1 MDLLAYWRWDNYVR
15 DLDEGAGFNFNSNQ
29 SRLHSAIELGETL
42 WLVTGH
48 RQLGG
53 IRYPL
58 VARLV
63 IRAKTYNEP
72 GYKYG
77 KFRVW
82 GDVKSSSY
90 YSSDGPDSGDLLLNL
105 EFHPHRSISARE
117 RISQSLQTMR
127 SLSSGDIGLLSD
139 WSKNLSLEPRAY
151 QIADE
156 SELERS
162 FDTGKETLQRVLT
175 YHKGVSPQRKLHIR
189 ESYAR
194 NPRLVKQLHDW
205 YKGRCQLC
213 AFDPKLLYGVR
224 ACSGHHV
231 VYLSRGGHD
240 QLENMLLLCPNHHQV
255 IHATDAVFDFR
266 DLHYVFPN
274 GRREPLI
281 LNHHLSGIDVVPS
294 SHQIDRR

>member
-48 RQLGG
+48 RQPGG
-53 IRYPL
+53 MRYPL

-63 IRAKTYNEP
+63 IRAKTHNPP
-72 GYKYG
+72 GYKYR

-82 GDVKSSSY
+82 GNIESSEY
-90 YSSDGPDSGDLLLNL
+90 YYAGGPDSSDLLLNL
-105 EFHPHRSISARE
+105 EFHPRKMISARE
-117 RISQSLQTMR
+117 RIGQALQTMR
-127 SLSSGDIGLLSD
+127 SLSSNDTRLLSQ
-139 WSKNLSLEPRAY
+139 WTENLSPEPRA
-151 QIADE
+151 QEIADE
-156 SELERS
+156 PELERS
-162 FDTGKETLQRVLT
+162 FDTNENDLQRALT
-175 YHKGVSPQRKLHIR
+175 YHKGVSSQRKRHIR
-189 ESYAR
+189 ESYGR
-194 NPRLVKQLHDW
+194 NRKLVDQLHDW

-213 AFDPKLLYGVR
+213 GFDPKLLYGVR

-240 QLENMLLLCPNHHQV
+240 KLENMLLLCPNHHQA
-255 IHATDAVFDFR
+255 IHATNAVFDFR

-274 GRREPLI
+274 GRREPLA
-281 LNHHLSGIDVVPS
+281 LNRHLSGLEAGLPKLPN
-294 SHQIDRR
+294 

>member
-1 MDLLAYWRWDNYVR
+1 
-15 DLDEGAGFNFNSNQ
+15 
-29 SRLHSAIELGETL
+29 
-42 WLVTGH
+42 
-48 RQLGG
+48 
-53 IRYPL
+53 
-58 VARLV
+58 
-63 IRAKTYNEP
+63 
-72 GYKYG
+72 
-77 KFRVW
+77 
-82 GDVKSSSY
+82 
-90 YSSDGPDSGDLLLNL
+90 
-105 EFHPHRSISARE
+105 
-117 RISQSLQTMR
+117 MR
-127 SLSSGDIGLLSD
+127 SLSPNDVGLLSD
-139 WSKNLSLEPRAY
+139 WSRNLSLEPRAY

-162 FDTGKETLQRVLT
+162 FDTDKETLQRVLT

-194 NPRLVKQLHDW
+194 KPRLVKQLHDW

-213 AFDPKLLYGVR
+213 AFDPKLLYGAR

-240 QLENMLLLCPNHHQV
+240 ELENMLLLCPNHHQV

-274 GRREPLI
+274 GRREPLV

-294 SHQIDRR
+294 NYQNDRR